1 MTTKRTPITCE
12 DLAKMPAGTVVY
24 DNSGASGIKL
34 TFSHVD
40 KTGIH
45 FSHQEKNHY
54 KITYDHYIG
63 FPLDTSDFYLPNTD
77 ELA

>member
-1 MTTKRTPITCE
+1 MTTKRTPISRE
-12 DLAKMPAGTVVY
+12 ELAKMPKGTVVY

-34 TFSHVD
+34 TFSHAELS
-40 KTGIH
+40 GIY
-45 FSHQEKNHY
+45 FSDQEKDQY

-77 ELA
+77 ELT